1 MERREPEQGRR
12 AYPQPIRGPRCALNL
27 KRTEARTRPEG
38 LSSTN
43 VGSEV
48 RGPRMKETEAETGG
62 LILNQ
67 YGVRGAWSQHEG
79 GGSKDE
85 AGGLILN

>member
-1 MERREPEQGRR
+1 MGV
-12 AYPQPIRGPRCALNL
+12 NL
-27 KRTEARTRPEG
+27 KRMEARTRQEG

-43 VGSEV
+43 MGSEV
-48 RGPRMKETEAETGG
+48 RGLSMKET

>member
-1 MERREPEQGRR
+1 MGV
-12 AYPQPIRGPRCALNL
+12 NL
-27 KRTEARTRPEG
+27 KRMEARTRQEG

-43 VGSEV
+43 MGSEV
-48 RGPRMKETEAETGG
+48 RGLSMKETEAETGG

-67 YGVRGAWSQHEG
+67 CGVRVAWSQHEG

-85 AGGLILN
+85 AWGSKCEVSA